1 MSNNNIIILIF
12 FFLIST
18 SYGMNPK
25 ESTTLRKLEDN
36 EDTSIPSYNKDEY
49 DSVTKQLDEKISNK
63 PTLLGFGKFQ
73 RSENKFNG
81 MSIFFKNIAK
91 RVQINPFK
99 KYIYFKVIFR
109 KKNNNRYLEEN
120 EEENKVVSGFLDE
133 KTLSE
138 KFVEY
143 SVKNILDNED
153 DYFDIKPNFR
163 FLNENVTDEKTLEL
177 VEKEL
182 DGKYNAISYS
192 RNFNFKNISEQ
203 KELDTSS
210 ILYFNAFNI
219 INIYTLIY
227 KIKGNFSR
235 EIESI
240 SENMTFEYYE
250 QGETLRTL
258 ESKIEEVKNE
268 NNNYSLYLKF
278 NDFVNADLNNYCKA
292 TIPRSNI
299 TLKRSLEEENP
310 IELYLW
316 SYDEDLL
323 KFDENPQPNHFG
335 RKIASSS
342 GLSGGAIAG
351 IVIACAVALIGVA
364 ITFIYFN
371 KPTIKPKDARA
382 IEFYN
387 NSNAN
392 ANSSTEVIQK

>member
-1 MSNNNIIILIF
+1 
-12 FFLIST
+12 
-18 SYGMNPK
+18 
-25 ESTTLRKLEDN
+25 
-36 EDTSIPSYNKDEY
+36 
-49 DSVTKQLDEKISNK
+49 
-63 PTLLGFGKFQ
+63 
-73 RSENKFNG
+73 
-81 MSIFFKNIAK
+81 
-91 RVQINPFK
+91 
-99 KYIYFKVIFR
+99 
-109 KKNNNRYLEEN
+109 
-120 EEENKVVSGFLDE
+120 
-133 KTLSE
+133 
-138 KFVEY
+138 
-143 SVKNILDNED
+143 
-153 DYFDIKPNFR
+153 
-163 FLNENVTDEKTLEL
+163 
-177 VEKEL
+177 
-182 DGKYNAISYS
+182 
-192 RNFNFKNISEQ
+192 
-203 KELDTSS
+203 
-210 ILYFNAFNI
+210 
-219 INIYTLIY
+219 
-227 KIKGNFSR
+227 
-235 EIESI
+235 
-240 SENMTFEYYE
+240 MTFEYYE